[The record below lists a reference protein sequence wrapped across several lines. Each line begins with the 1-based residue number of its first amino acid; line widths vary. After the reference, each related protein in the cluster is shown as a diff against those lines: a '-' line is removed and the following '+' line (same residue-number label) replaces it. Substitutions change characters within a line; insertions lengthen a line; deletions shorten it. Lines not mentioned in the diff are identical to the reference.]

1 MKAMWPGLY
10 GNAGGS
16 THVISKR
23 RKLAVQA
30 SRFMVQM
37 VQTQLFSTESMDQA
51 SKSSE
56 SASGLADASN
66 NFDISE
72 EGLAIR
78 IALEVSLNN
87 LGNTCTFYSNIAGHQ
102 TNILSFFWCEL
113 YYISSRE
120 KLTSCGANALGS
132 QLPR

>member
-16 THVISKR
+16 PVAISKR

-51 SKSSE
+51 SKSPE
-56 SASGLADASN
+56 SPSVSANVSN

-78 IALEVSLNN
+78 IALEVS
-87 LGNTCTFYSNIAGHQ
+87 
-102 TNILSFFWCEL
+102 
-113 YYISSRE
+113 
-120 KLTSCGANALGS
+120 
-132 QLPR
+132 

>member
-16 THVISKR
+16 PHVISKR

-51 SKSSE
+51 SKNPE
-56 SASGLADASN
+56 SASVSANVSN

-78 IALEVSLNN
+78 IALEVSMNN
-87 LGNTCTFYSNIAGHQ
+87 LENTYTFFFLILQDTEQ
-102 TNILSFFWCEL
+102 TSSQFVRIIL
-113 YYISSRE
+113 
-120 KLTSCGANALGS
+120 
-132 QLPR
+132 

>member
-1 MKAMWPGLY
+1 MRAMWPGLY

-16 THVISKR
+16 PHVISKR

-51 SKSSE
+51 SKSPE
-56 SASGLADASN
+56 SVSGSADVSN
-66 NFDISE
+66 SFNISE

-78 IALEVSLNN
+78 IAVEVCL
-87 LGNTCTFYSNIAGHQ
+87 
-102 TNILSFFWCEL
+102 NILGDAYF
-113 YYISSRE
+113 YYCRMLS
-120 KLTSCGANALGS
+120 
-132 QLPR
+132 

>member
-1 MKAMWPGLY
+1 MKVMWPGLY

-37 VQTQLFSTESMDQA
+37 VQTQLFSAESMDQA
-51 SKSSE
+51 SKSPE
-56 SASGLADASN
+56 SPTVVSDVSN
-66 NFDISE
+66 NFDTSE

-87 LGNTCTFYSNIAGHQ
+87 L
-102 TNILSFFWCEL
+102 
-113 YYISSRE
+113 
-120 KLTSCGANALGS
+120 
-132 QLPR
+132 

>member
-1 MKAMWPGLY
+1 MVLNPRLNLLSETFFSQSSICSAFVPVMRAMWPGLY

-16 THVISKR
+16 PHVISKR

-37 VQTQLFSTESMDQA
+37 VQTQLFSTESTDQA
-51 SKSSE
+51 SKSPE
-56 SASGLADASN
+56 SASGSVDASN

-78 IALEVSLNN
+78 IAVEVWLNN
-87 LGNTCTFYSNIAGHQ
+87 LGKNAYFYYCRM
-102 TNILSFFWCEL
+102 LS
-113 YYISSRE
+113 
-120 KLTSCGANALGS
+120 
-132 QLPR
+132 